1 MPPII
6 KSSKIL
12 QKLYIRY
19 YNLILIEVINKFIP
33 RRYLSRRFKFL
44 EDCPGYCYNTGA
56 GADLSSNSVALGRT
70 LVDAMITEVDQMCE
84 QSWSSRVY
92 QQVSKVYIF
101 FITSKVCFYLSKLI
115 LNKFVYH
122 L

>member
-19 YNLILIEVINKFIP
+19 YNLILIEVTNKFIP
-33 RRYLSRRFKFL
+33 RRYLSRRFNFL

-84 QSWSSRVY
+84 QQSWSSRVY
-92 QQVSKVYIF
+92 QQVSKVYI
-101 FITSKVCFYLSKLI
+101 ISKVCYGWIFTSV
-115 LNKFVYH
+115 N
-122 L
+122 